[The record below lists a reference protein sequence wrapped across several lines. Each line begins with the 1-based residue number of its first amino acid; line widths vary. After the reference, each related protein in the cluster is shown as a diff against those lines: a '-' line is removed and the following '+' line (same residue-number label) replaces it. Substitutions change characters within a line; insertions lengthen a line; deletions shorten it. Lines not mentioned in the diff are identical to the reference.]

1 MEILKIEKLSFSYPN
16 NSVLENLDLSIEKG
30 TFNIICGST
39 GCGKTTLLRLLKNEI
54 RPRGQISGKIL
65 YNDFDLFK
73 LDRITS
79 TSKIGYVFQNP
90 DNQIISDKVYSELA
104 FGLENLGIERSEM
117 KRRIAEI
124 SSFFGIESLFSK
136 DTMNL
141 SGGEKQLVNLAS
153 VMVMEPEILLLDE
166 PTSQLDPI
174 AAYNFL
180 RIIKKINEE
189 LGTTILIVE
198 HKMEDILSLADKL
211 IILDNKKIVANDSP
225 REVCEKIKKEKIN
238 ISSIFNFPASF
249 RIYKEFNNTGEA
261 PLSVNEGRMYITNN
275 FKNKV
280 SSLNKK
286 EVLYL
291 NNIIEL
297 KNVSFKYNKND
308 DYILNDLSLTIK
320 QGEVFSIVGGN
331 GVGKSTLLNI
341 IAGNIKPLSGKI
353 IIDSKKITDYKKN
366 ELYKNNIV
374 FLPQNPDDL
383 FICDNVYDEL
393 KEMNRINVNDDFP
406 ERLNNVIED
415 LQLSHLLNKHPYDLS
430 GGEKQKVAIG
440 KILLLNPKIILLDE
454 VSKGLDGE
462 NKQKLIKLIKSLQNK
477 QITIVLVTHDLE
489 FSSLVS
495 NRCGILFNGDL
506 MSVSNTTDF
515 YSTNNFYTTAVSR
528 MTKVIYNKIITVEDA
543 ISILKENE
551 I

>member
-1 MEILKIEKLSFSYPN
+1 M
-16 NSVLENLDLSIEKG
+16 
-30 TFNIICGST
+30 
-39 GCGKTTLLRLLKNEI
+39 
-54 RPRGQISGKIL
+54 
-65 YNDFDLFK
+65 
-73 LDRITS
+73 
-79 TSKIGYVFQNP
+79 
-90 DNQIISDKVYSELA
+90 
-104 FGLENLGIERSEM
+104 
-117 KRRIAEI
+117 
-124 SSFFGIESLFSK
+124 
-136 DTMNL
+136 
-141 SGGEKQLVNLAS
+141 
-153 VMVMEPEILLLDE
+153 
-166 PTSQLDPI
+166 
-174 AAYNFL
+174 
-180 RIIKKINEE
+180 
-189 LGTTILIVE
+189 
-198 HKMEDILSLADKL
+198 
-211 IILDNKKIVANDSP
+211 
-225 REVCEKIKKEKIN
+225 
-238 ISSIFNFPASF
+238 
-249 RIYKEFNNTGEA
+249 
-261 PLSVNEGRMYITNN
+261 
-275 FKNKV
+275 
-280 SSLNKK
+280 
-286 EVLYL
+286 YL